1 MNEIRRGET
10 NSVVLA
16 GMCTALA
23 VVLSVAGFYL
33 PLVSSIIFLLIPLPI
48 AYLGMK
54 EGASWAVIVYTMKEI
69 LEDEEKKA
77 NKKKELE
84 DILQQYKEA
93 ITLYE
98 ERIAEM
104 TRCIDE

>member
-1 MNEIRRGET
+1 
-10 NSVVLA
+10 
-16 GMCTALA
+16 
-23 VVLSVAGFYL
+23 
-33 PLVSSIIFLLIPLPI
+33 
-48 AYLGMK
+48 
-54 EGASWAVIVYTMKEI
+54 MKEI
-69 LEDEEKKA
+69 LADEEKKA

-104 TRCIDE
+104 MRCIDE